1 MDGATWFM
9 LGFYVIGIGGVAIW
23 TLVHSLNDKDSRNK

>member
-23 TLVHSLNDKDSRNK
+23 TLGHSLNDKDSWNK